1 MKKYIR
7 LGEIPDCERSL
18 NYLKINYDQQEDI
31 RWSDKQPFDAAEWCK
46 KNCNSWKNV
55 DIEAI
60 FEPGVSVFEMDDNGN
75 PVLNNEALSSS
86 WNVRKE
92 QEKPCYVVTGD
103 VVGIGQDGEPLLK
116 NVKIIDNVA

>member
-7 LGEIPDCERSL
+7 FGEIPDCERSL
-18 NYLKINYDQQEDI
+18 NYLKINFDQQEDI
-31 RWSDKQPFDAAEWCK
+31 RWSDKQPFDAAKWCK

-55 DIEAI
+55 DIESI
-60 FEPGVSVFEMDDNGN
+60 FEPGVSVFDMDENGK

-92 QEKPCYVVTGD
+92 QKKPCYIVTGD

-116 NVKIIDNVA
+116 NVKVIDKVA